1 MRKVVPVLVAV
12 GLIILIAVGFVGFQV
27 LDRYMPTK
35 ERADLAEVYDVSGDE
50 TAILYNYERQEQ
62 TGIYENGQTYL
73 PVSWVNDHINE
84 RFYWDSTEDLLVYAL
99 PDQIVY
105 ADAETK
111 GSNGAPLLLVKD
123 EEVYLTLGLIANYTD
138 VQIQTFD
145 SGDGRRVLIND
156 WGTRN
161 IARVKKAGS
170 LRVKGGVK
178 SKILTDLAKDDTVTV
193 LDTMEKW
200 SKVASSNGNIGYVEN
215 KRLAAAESQKFSGNF
230 TAPVYKN
237 TSMSGKIV
245 LGWHQVTSQDGN
257 NTFDSIVAKTKG
269 MNVISPTWF
278 SLTDNNG
285 NYKSLASKDYVAKAH
300 AKGLQVWALIDNFSA
315 DVQTETLLAS
325 TSTRRKLIDSLI
337 ADVGKYD
344 LDGLNLDFESLKKEA
359 GVHYIEFIRELSVK
373 CRQNG
378 LVLSVDNYVPKSFN
392 TQYDR
397 KEQGIVA
404 DYVVIMGYDEYYAG
418 SPEAGPVSSYNYV
431 KEGITETLKEVP
443 AEKVISGI
451 PFFTRLWKE
460 TPKTEEELK
469 SDKGTDA
476 EQYSTTVES
485 DAYGMDNA
493 QAIVKQAGVDTTW
506 DKKAGQNY
514 ATWEADGSKYEI
526 WMEDSKSIE
535 AKLKLM
541 KKYKLAGTAEWSLG
555 QESSDIW
562 NLIQKYVN

>member
-12 GLIILIAVGFVGFQV
+12 GLIILIVVGFVGFQV
-27 LDRYMPTK
+27 LDRYMLTK

-111 GSNGAPLLLVKD
+111 GANGAPLLLVKD
-123 EEVYLTLGLIANYTD
+123 DEVYLTLGLIANYTD

-178 SKILTDLAKDDTVTV
+178 SKILTDLAEDDTVTV

-200 SKVASSNGNIGYVEN
+200 SKVASSDGNIGYVEN

-278 SLTDNNG
+278 SLIDNNG
-285 NYKSLASKDYVAKAH
+285 NYRSLANKDYVAKAH

-337 ADVGKYD
+337 MDAEKYD
-344 LDGLNLDFESLKKEA
+344 LDGLNLDFESLKTEA
-359 GVHYIEFIRELSVK
+359 GVHYIEFIRELSIP
-373 CRQNG
+373 CRQKG
-378 LVLSVDNYVPKSFN
+378 IVLSVDNYVPARYNSFYN
-392 TQYDR
+392 L

-404 DYVVIMGYDEYYAG
+404 DYVIMMGYDEHFAG
-418 SPEAGPVSSYNYV
+418 GEPGSVSSISYV
-431 KEGITETLKEVP
+431 KNG
-443 AEKVISGI
+443 ISGMLEDVPKEKLI
-451 PFFTRLWKE
+451 NAVPFYTRLWIEAGDGSITSKAMGIADAKKWVDNNQVE
-460 TPKTEEELK
+460 LTWQADTAQYYGEKQTNDGAQFLWMEEERSLK
-469 SDKGTDA
+469 EKMNVVRQNDL
-476 EQYSTTVES
+476 
-485 DAYGMDNA
+485 
-493 QAIVKQAGVDTTW
+493 AGVACW
-506 DKKAGQNY
+506 KLGF
-514 ATWEADGSKYEI
+514 
-526 WMEDSKSIE
+526 EDSAAWDSI
-535 AKLKLM
+535 
-541 KKYKLAGTAEWSLG
+541 
-555 QESSDIW
+555 QW
-562 NLIQKYVN
+562 N

>member
-1 MRKVVPVLVAV
+1 MRKIVPVLVAV

-27 LDRYMPTK
+27 LDRYIPTK
-35 ERADLAEVYDVSGDE
+35 ERADLAEVYGVSGDE
-50 TAILYNYERQEQ
+50 TAVFYNYEQQEQ

-84 RFYWDSTEDLLVYAL
+84 RFYWDSTENLLVYAL

-123 EEVYLTLGLIANYTD
+123 DEVYLTLGLIANYTD

-161 IARVKKAGS
+161 IARVKKNGS

-200 SKVASSNGNIGYVEN
+200 SKIVSSDGNIGYVEN

-237 TSMSGKIV
+237 TRMSGKIV

-285 NYKSLASKDYVAKAH
+285 NYKSLASTDYVTKAH

-337 ADVGKYD
+337 ADAEKYD
-344 LDGLNLDFESLKKEA
+344 LDGLNLDFESLKTEA
-359 GVHYIEFIRELSVK
+359 GVHYIEFIRELSIP
-373 CRQNG
+373 CRQKG
-378 LVLSVDNYVPKSFN
+378 IVLSVDNYVPARYNSFYN
-392 TQYDR
+392 L

-404 DYVVIMGYDEYYAG
+404 DYVIMMGYDEHFAG
-418 SPEAGPVSSYNYV
+418 GEPGSVSSISYV
-431 KEGITETLKEVP
+431 KNG
-443 AEKVISGI
+443 ISGMLEDVPKEKLI
-451 PFFTRLWKE
+451 NAVPFYTRLWIEAGDGSITSKAMGIADAKKWVDNNQVE
-460 TPKTEEELK
+460 LTWQADTAQYYGEKQTNDGAQFLWMEEERSLK
-469 SDKGTDA
+469 EKMNVVRQNDL
-476 EQYSTTVES
+476 
-485 DAYGMDNA
+485 
-493 QAIVKQAGVDTTW
+493 AGVACW
-506 DKKAGQNY
+506 KLGF
-514 ATWEADGSKYEI
+514 
-526 WMEDSKSIE
+526 EDSAAWDSI
-535 AKLKLM
+535 
-541 KKYKLAGTAEWSLG
+541 
-555 QESSDIW
+555 QW
-562 NLIQKYVN
+562 N

>member
-1 MRKVVPVLVAV
+1 M
-12 GLIILIAVGFVGFQV
+12 GFVGFQV
-27 LDRYMPTK
+27 LERYMPTK

-84 RFYWDSTEDLLVYAL
+84 RFYWDSMENLLVYAL

-285 NYKSLASKDYVAKAH
+285 SYKSLASKDYVAKAH

-337 ADVGKYD
+337 ADAEKYD
-344 LDGLNLDFESLKKEA
+344 LDGLNLDFESLKTEA
-359 GVHYIEFIRELSVK
+359 GVHYIEFIRELSIP
-373 CRQNG
+373 CRQKG
-378 LVLSVDNYVPKSFN
+378 IVLSVDNYVPARYNSFYN
-392 TQYDR
+392 L
-397 KEQGIVA
+397 KEQGTVV
-404 DYVVIMGYDEYYAG
+404 DYVIMMGYDEHFAG
-418 SPEAGPVSSYNYV
+418 GEPGSVSSISYV
-431 KEGITETLKEVP
+431 KNG
-443 AEKVISGI
+443 ISGMLEDVPKEKLI
-451 PFFTRLWKE
+451 NAVPFYTRLWIEAGDGSITSKAMGIADAKKWIDNNQVE
-460 TPKTEEELK
+460 LTWQADTAQYYGEKQTNDGAWFLWMEEERSLK
-469 SDKGTDA
+469 EKMNVVRQNDL
-476 EQYSTTVES
+476 
-485 DAYGMDNA
+485 
-493 QAIVKQAGVDTTW
+493 AGVACW
-506 DKKAGQNY
+506 KLGF
-514 ATWEADGSKYEI
+514 
-526 WMEDSKSIE
+526 EDSAAWDSI
-535 AKLKLM
+535 
-541 KKYKLAGTAEWSLG
+541 
-555 QESSDIW
+555 QW
-562 NLIQKYVN
+562 N

>member
-1 MRKVVPVLVAV
+1 MRKIVPVLVAV
-12 GLIILIAVGFVGFQV
+12 GLIILIAAGFVGFQV

-50 TAILYNYERQEQ
+50 TAVFYNYERQEQ

-84 RFYWDSTEDLLVYAL
+84 RFYWDSTENLLVYAL

-123 EEVYLTLGLIANYTD
+123 DEVYLTLGLIANYTD

-145 SGDGRRVLIND
+145 SGEGRRVLIND
-156 WGTRN
+156 WGPRN
-161 IARVKKAGS
+161 IARVKKNGS

-200 SKVASSNGNIGYVEN
+200 SKIVSSDGNIGYVEN

-237 TSMSGKIV
+237 TRMSGKIV

-285 NYKSLASKDYVAKAH
+285 NYKSLASKDYVTKAH

-337 ADVGKYD
+337 ADAEKYD
-344 LDGLNLDFESLKKEA
+344 LDGLNLDFESLKTEA
-359 GVHYIEFIRELSVK
+359 GVHYIEFIRELSIP
-373 CRQNG
+373 CRQKG
-378 LVLSVDNYVPKSFN
+378 IVLSVDNYVPARYNSFYN
-392 TQYDR
+392 L

-404 DYVVIMGYDEYYAG
+404 DYVIMMGYDEHFAG
-418 SPEAGPVSSYNYV
+418 GEPGSVSSISYV
-431 KEGITETLKEVP
+431 KNG
-443 AEKVISGI
+443 ISGMLEDVPKEKLI
-451 PFFTRLWKE
+451 NAVPFYTRLWIEAGDGSITSKAMGIADAKKWVDNNQVE
-460 TPKTEEELK
+460 LTWQADTAQYYGEKQTNDGAQFLWMEEERSLK
-469 SDKGTDA
+469 EKMNVVRQNDL
-476 EQYSTTVES
+476 
-485 DAYGMDNA
+485 
-493 QAIVKQAGVDTTW
+493 AGVACW
-506 DKKAGQNY
+506 KLGF
-514 ATWEADGSKYEI
+514 
-526 WMEDSKSIE
+526 EDSAAWDSI
-535 AKLKLM
+535 
-541 KKYKLAGTAEWSLG
+541 
-555 QESSDIW
+555 QW
-562 NLIQKYVN
+562 N

>member
-111 GSNGAPLLLVKD
+111 GANGAPLLLVKD
-123 EEVYLTLGLIANYTD
+123 DEVYLTLGLIANYTD

-178 SKILTDLAKDDTVTV
+178 SKILTDLAEDDTVTV

-200 SKVASSNGNIGYVEN
+200 SKVASSDGNIGYVEN
-215 KRLAAAESQKFSGNF
+215 KRLAAAESQKFSGNL
-230 TAPVYKN
+230 TAPVYEN

-285 NYKSLASKDYVAKAH
+285 NYRSLASKDYVVKAH

-325 TSTRRKLIDSLI
+325 TATRRRLIDSLI
-337 ADVGKYD
+337 ADAEKYD
-344 LDGLNLDFESLKKEA
+344 LDGLNLDFESLKTEA
-359 GVHYIEFIRELSVK
+359 GVHYIEFIRELSIP
-373 CRQNG
+373 CRQKG
-378 LVLSVDNYVPKSFN
+378 IVLSVDNYVPARYNSFYN
-392 TQYDR
+392 L

-404 DYVVIMGYDEYYAG
+404 DYVIMMGYDEHFAG
-418 SPEAGPVSSYNYV
+418 GEPGSVSSISYV
-431 KEGITETLKEVP
+431 KNG
-443 AEKVISGI
+443 ISGMLEDVPKEKLI
-451 PFFTRLWKE
+451 NAVPFYTRLWIEAGDGSITSKAMGIADAKKWADNNQVE
-460 TPKTEEELK
+460 LTWQADTAQYYGEKQTNDGAWFLWMEEERSLK
-469 SDKGTDA
+469 EKMNVVRQNDL
-476 EQYSTTVES
+476 
-485 DAYGMDNA
+485 
-493 QAIVKQAGVDTTW
+493 AGVACW
-506 DKKAGQNY
+506 KLGF
-514 ATWEADGSKYEI
+514 
-526 WMEDSKSIE
+526 EDSAAWDSI
-535 AKLKLM
+535 
-541 KKYKLAGTAEWSLG
+541 
-555 QESSDIW
+555 QW
-562 NLIQKYVN
+562 N

>member
-1 MRKVVPVLVAV
+1 MEYSSVNETKSEDYVILKTDGDIAYIALPFIQEYTNMEYSVEQEPNRA
-12 GLIILIAVGFVGFQV
+12 IITSKWGEI
-27 LDRYMPTK
+27 
-35 ERADLAEVYDVSGDE
+35 E
-50 TAILYNYERQEQ
+50 TA
-62 TGIYENGQTYL
+62 
-73 PVSWVNDHINE
+73 
-84 RFYWDSTEDLLVYAL
+84 
-99 PDQIVY
+99 
-105 ADAETK
+105 K
-111 GSNGAPLLLVKD
+111 
-123 EEVYLTLGLIANYTD
+123 
-138 VQIQTFD
+138 
-145 SGDGRRVLIND
+145 
-156 WGTRN
+156 
-161 IARVKKAGS
+161 VKKDTQVRY
-170 LRVKGGVK
+170 LGGVK
-178 SKILTDLAKDDTVTV
+178 SQILTEVKKSDKVTV
-193 LDTMEKW
+193 LEDEDDWM
-200 SKVASSNGNIGYVEN
+200 KVATADGYVGYIKTKSLKNQKKEKTSRDFTEPVYSDMTEDHSINMAWHNVTNQDANNAVALRIAQTKGLTTLAPTWIHVADTNGNI
-215 KRLAAAESQKFSGNF
+215 S
-230 TAPVYKN
+230 
-237 TSMSGKIV
+237 
-245 LGWHQVTSQDGN
+245 
-257 NTFDSIVAKTKG
+257 SI
-269 MNVISPTWF
+269 
-278 SLTDNNG
+278 
-285 NYKSLASKDYVAKAH
+285 ASADYVSYAH
-300 AKGLQVWALIDNFSA
+300 KQNVEVWMTVRDFDGGISSEKESYELLSY
-315 DVQTETLLAS
+315 TSRRETLI
-325 TSTRRKLIDSLI
+325 TQLI
-337 ADVGKYD
+337 AEALRVGV
-344 LDGLNLDFESLKKEA
+344 DGINVDFEKISDKCGE
-359 GVHYIEFIRELSVK
+359 HYIEFIRELSVK

-431 KEGITETLKEVP
+431 KEGISETLKEVP

-476 EQYSTTVES
+476 EQYSATVES

-526 WMEDSKSIE
+526 WLEDSKSIE

>member
-1 MRKVVPVLVAV
+1 MRKIVPVLVAV

-27 LDRYMPTK
+27 LDRYIPTK
-35 ERADLAEVYDVSGDE
+35 ERADLAEVYGVSGDE
-50 TAILYNYERQEQ
+50 TAVFYNYEQQEQ

-84 RFYWDSTEDLLVYAL
+84 RFYWDSTENLLVYAL

-123 EEVYLTLGLIANYTD
+123 DEVYLTLGLIANYTD

-145 SGDGRRVLIND
+145 SGEGRRVLIND

-161 IARVKKAGS
+161 IARVKKNGS

-200 SKVASSNGNIGYVEN
+200 SKIVSSDGNIGYVEN

-237 TSMSGKIV
+237 TRMSGKIV

-285 NYKSLASKDYVAKAH
+285 NYKSLASTDYVTKAH

-337 ADVGKYD
+337 ADAEKYD
-344 LDGLNLDFESLKKEA
+344 LDGLNLDFESLKTEA
-359 GVHYIEFIRELSVK
+359 GVHYIEFIRELSIP
-373 CRQNG
+373 CRQKG
-378 LVLSVDNYVPKSFN
+378 IVLSVDNYVPARYNSFYN
-392 TQYDR
+392 L

-404 DYVVIMGYDEYYAG
+404 DYVIMMGYDEHFAG
-418 SPEAGPVSSYNYV
+418 GEPGSVSSISYV
-431 KEGITETLKEVP
+431 KNG
-443 AEKVISGI
+443 ISGMLEDVPKEKLI
-451 PFFTRLWKE
+451 NAVPFYTRLWIEAGDGSIISKAMGIADAKKWVDNNQVE
-460 TPKTEEELK
+460 LTWQADTAQYYGEKQTNDGAQFLWMEEERSLK
-469 SDKGTDA
+469 EKMNVVRQNDL
-476 EQYSTTVES
+476 
-485 DAYGMDNA
+485 
-493 QAIVKQAGVDTTW
+493 AGVACW
-506 DKKAGQNY
+506 KLGF
-514 ATWEADGSKYEI
+514 
-526 WMEDSKSIE
+526 EDSAAWDSI
-535 AKLKLM
+535 
-541 KKYKLAGTAEWSLG
+541 
-555 QESSDIW
+555 QW
-562 NLIQKYVN
+562 N

>member
-111 GSNGAPLLLVKD
+111 GANGAPLLLVKD
-123 EEVYLTLGLIANYTD
+123 DEVYLTLGLIANYTD

-178 SKILTDLAKDDTVTV
+178 SKILTDLAEDDTVTV

-200 SKVASSNGNIGYVEN
+200 SKVASSDGNIGYVEN

-230 TAPVYKN
+230 TAPVYEN

-285 NYKSLASKDYVAKAH
+285 NYRSLASKDYVVKAH

-325 TSTRRKLIDSLI
+325 TATRRRLIDSLI
-337 ADVGKYD
+337 ADAEKYD
-344 LDGLNLDFESLKKEA
+344 LDGLNLDFESLKTEA
-359 GVHYIEFIRELSVK
+359 GVHYIEFIRELSIP
-373 CRQNG
+373 CRQKG
-378 LVLSVDNYVPKSFN
+378 IVLSVDNYVPARYNSFYN
-392 TQYDR
+392 L

-404 DYVVIMGYDEYYAG
+404 DYVIMMGYDEHFAG
-418 SPEAGPVSSYNYV
+418 GEPGSVSSISYV
-431 KEGITETLKEVP
+431 KNG
-443 AEKVISGI
+443 ISGMLEDVPKEKLI
-451 PFFTRLWKE
+451 NAVPFYTRLWIEAGDGSITSKAMGIADAKKWADNNQVE
-460 TPKTEEELK
+460 LTWQADTAQYYGEKQTNDGAWFLWMEEERSLK
-469 SDKGTDA
+469 EKMNVVRQNDL
-476 EQYSTTVES
+476 
-485 DAYGMDNA
+485 
-493 QAIVKQAGVDTTW
+493 AGVACW
-506 DKKAGQNY
+506 KLGF
-514 ATWEADGSKYEI
+514 
-526 WMEDSKSIE
+526 EDSAAWDSI
-535 AKLKLM
+535 
-541 KKYKLAGTAEWSLG
+541 
-555 QESSDIW
+555 Q
-562 NLIQKYVN
+562 

>member
-111 GSNGAPLLLVKD
+111 GANGAPLLLVKD
-123 EEVYLTLGLIANYTD
+123 DEVYLTLGLIANYTD

-178 SKILTDLAKDDTVTV
+178 SKILTDLAEDDTVTV

-200 SKVASSNGNIGYVEN
+200 SKVASSDGNIGYVEN

-230 TAPVYKN
+230 TAPVYEN

-285 NYKSLASKDYVAKAH
+285 NYRSLASKDYVVKAH

-325 TSTRRKLIDSLI
+325 TATRRRLIDSLI
-337 ADVGKYD
+337 ADAEKYD
-344 LDGLNLDFESLKKEA
+344 LDGLNLDFESLKTEA
-359 GVHYIEFIRELSVK
+359 GVHYIEFIRELSIP
-373 CRQNG
+373 CRQKG
-378 LVLSVDNYVPKSFN
+378 IVLSVDNYVPARYNSFYN
-392 TQYDR
+392 L

-404 DYVVIMGYDEYYAG
+404 DYVIMMGYDEHFAG
-418 SPEAGPVSSYNYV
+418 GESGSVSSISYV
-431 KEGITETLKEVP
+431 KNG
-443 AEKVISGI
+443 ISGMLEDVPKEKLI
-451 PFFTRLWKE
+451 NAVPFYTRLWIEAGDGSITSKAMGIADAKKWADNNQVE
-460 TPKTEEELK
+460 LTWQADTAQYYGEKQTNDGAWFLWMEEERSLK
-469 SDKGTDA
+469 EKMNVVRQNDL
-476 EQYSTTVES
+476 
-485 DAYGMDNA
+485 
-493 QAIVKQAGVDTTW
+493 AGVACW
-506 DKKAGQNY
+506 KLGF
-514 ATWEADGSKYEI
+514 
-526 WMEDSKSIE
+526 EDSAAWDSI
-535 AKLKLM
+535 
-541 KKYKLAGTAEWSLG
+541 
-555 QESSDIW
+555 QW
-562 NLIQKYVN
+562 N

>member
-111 GSNGAPLLLVKD
+111 GANGAPLLLVKD
-123 EEVYLTLGLIANYTD
+123 DEVYLTLGLIANYTD

-178 SKILTDLAKDDTVTV
+178 SKILTDLAEDDTVTV

-200 SKVASSNGNIGYVEN
+200 SKVASSDGNIGYVEN

-230 TAPVYKN
+230 TAPVYEN

-285 NYKSLASKDYVAKAH
+285 NYRSLASKDYVVKAH

-325 TSTRRKLIDSLI
+325 TATRRRLIDSLI
-337 ADVGKYD
+337 ADAEKYD
-344 LDGLNLDFESLKKEA
+344 LDGLNLDFESLKTEA
-359 GVHYIEFIRELSVK
+359 GVHYIEFIRELSIP
-373 CRQNG
+373 CRQKG
-378 LVLSVDNYVPKSFN
+378 IVLSVDNYVPARYNSFYN
-392 TQYDR
+392 L

-404 DYVVIMGYDEYYAG
+404 DYVIMMGYDEHFAG
-418 SPEAGPVSSYNYV
+418 GEPGSVSSISYV
-431 KEGITETLKEVP
+431 KNG
-443 AEKVISGI
+443 ISGMLEDVPKEKLI
-451 PFFTRLWKE
+451 NAVPFYTRLWIEAGDGSITSKAMGIADAKKWSDNNQVE
-460 TPKTEEELK
+460 LTWQADTAQYYGEKQTNDGAWFLWMEEERSLK
-469 SDKGTDA
+469 EKMNVVRQNDL
-476 EQYSTTVES
+476 
-485 DAYGMDNA
+485 
-493 QAIVKQAGVDTTW
+493 AGVACW
-506 DKKAGQNY
+506 KLGF
-514 ATWEADGSKYEI
+514 
-526 WMEDSKSIE
+526 EDSAAWDSI
-535 AKLKLM
+535 
-541 KKYKLAGTAEWSLG
+541 
-555 QESSDIW
+555 QW
-562 NLIQKYVN
+562 N

>member
-1 MRKVVPVLVAV
+1 MRKIVPVLVAV
-12 GLIILIAVGFVGFQV
+12 GLIILIAAGFVGFQV

-35 ERADLAEVYDVSGDE
+35 ERADPAEVYDVSGDE
-50 TAILYNYERQEQ
+50 TAVFYNYERQEQ

-84 RFYWDSTEDLLVYAL
+84 RFYWDSTENLLVYAL

-123 EEVYLTLGLIANYTD
+123 DEVYLTLGLIANYTD

-145 SGDGRRVLIND
+145 SGEGRRVLIND

-161 IARVKKAGS
+161 IARVKKNGS

-200 SKVASSNGNIGYVEN
+200 SKIVSSDGNIGYVEN

-237 TSMSGKIV
+237 TRMSGKIV

-285 NYKSLASKDYVAKAH
+285 NYKSLASKDYVTKAH

-337 ADVGKYD
+337 ADAEKYD
-344 LDGLNLDFESLKKEA
+344 LDGLNLDFESLKTEA
-359 GVHYIEFIRELSVK
+359 GVHYIEFIRELSIP
-373 CRQNG
+373 CRQKG
-378 LVLSVDNYVPKSFN
+378 IVLSVDNYVPARYNSFYN
-392 TQYDR
+392 L

-404 DYVVIMGYDEYYAG
+404 DYVIMMGYDEHFAG
-418 SPEAGPVSSYNYV
+418 GEPGSVSSISYV
-431 KEGITETLKEVP
+431 KNG
-443 AEKVISGI
+443 ISGMLEDVPKEKLI
-451 PFFTRLWKE
+451 NAVPFYTRLWIEAGDGSITSKAMGIADAKKWVDNNQVE
-460 TPKTEEELK
+460 LTWQADTAQYYGEKQTNDGAQFLWMEEERSLK
-469 SDKGTDA
+469 EKM
-476 EQYSTTVES
+476 TVVRQN
-485 DAYGMDNA
+485 DL
-493 QAIVKQAGVDTTW
+493 AGVACW
-506 DKKAGQNY
+506 KLGF
-514 ATWEADGSKYEI
+514 
-526 WMEDSKSIE
+526 EDSAAWDSI
-535 AKLKLM
+535 
-541 KKYKLAGTAEWSLG
+541 
-555 QESSDIW
+555 QW
-562 NLIQKYVN
+562 N